1 MYKFLVQ
8 FAEMLADFA
17 VRVHGLANN
26 VNDVEILNEEDIV
39 RIVHDRVP
47 LLDEED
53 VARIVND
60 AVAEG
65 DIELGSVGTDDV
77 QGLERYVDEAISQYE
92 YDDMLRDHELESMLM
107 GVLLKKAF
115 ADGINAQVISTW
127 REARLFRTYVD
138 ERAGAWR
145 TDAKELED
153 AKVARLHKKWSV
165 ENEGQ
170 IA

>member
-8 FAEMLADFA
+8 FAEMLSDFA

-26 VNDVEILNEEDIV
+26 VNDVEIFNEEDIV
-39 RIVHDRVP
+39 RIVNDRVT

-92 YDDMLRDHELESMLM
+92 YDDMLRDHDLESMLM
-107 GVLLKKAF
+107 SVLLKKAF
-115 ADGINAQVISTW
+115 TEGINAQVIGTW
-127 REARLFRTYVD
+127 REARMFRTYID
-138 ERAGAWR
+138 ERAIAWR
-145 TDAKELED
+145 ADAKELED
-153 AKVARLHKKWSV
+153 AKVARLHKKWSA

-170 IA
+170 IS